1 MNRLKKILS
10 ALHGKGKSELF
21 QLYNSKYSV
30 CQNESGKRLF
40 IQEKEKIFSFEG
52 VEFYFESCSNR
63 NSERLILNVV
73 IKSIKQVNNLD
84 KNLLVAVETYL
95 LWLLYEPILD
105 LSNLHL
111 NKNKNIRE
119 KSQFFIQKPNENIL
133 KRSGI
138 FYDEQWGGF
147 VLRIDFRV
155 PLQNAISI
163 NGKGAIKAI
172 KELIHLISEK
182 TTNYNTNKLERY
194 IDTYRNE
201 LLIREYL
208 KNKNYQVFVANGSI
222 LPRYSTT
229 STPLANS
236 VPFVS
241 PVSLEEE
248 IELANGEKIKGML
261 IKSGI
266 TIIAGGGYSGKS
278 TLLDSIELGIYNHIP
293 GDGREYVITNANSLR
308 TDSEDGRVV
317 YNVNIR
323 PFFNH
328 IPNNSD
334 LSDFTTSHASGSVSQ
349 ATNIIEAINAN
360 VDLLLI
366 DEDKSATNF
375 MIKDR
380 IMREIVSEET
390 IIPFTD
396 RLLELKNMKK
406 SIITVI
412 GGSSEYLKYADT
424 VLLMENYIA
433 NDISSLI
440 KKKINEDI
448 ISAPETNWEFSKSLI
463 KEENNKEFLYLNN
476 IEIINEKNLII
487 DDCLLNANKLTA
499 ILNEYQMNSIA
510 LGLENILTNEEEDID
525 INDLIKKLYITD
537 IRDKVSFIYNG
548 EFKFFE
554 EIRELDLYNA
564 VNRMTGI
571 KFKKIKGG
579 EIIVKN

>member
-1 MNRLKKILS
+1 MI
-10 ALHGKGKSELF
+10 
-21 QLYNSKYSV
+21 
-30 CQNESGKRLF
+30 
-40 IQEKEKIFSFEG
+40 
-52 VEFYFESCSNR
+52 
-63 NSERLILNVV
+63 
-73 IKSIKQVNNLD
+73 
-84 KNLLVAVETYL
+84 
-95 LWLLYEPILD
+95 
-105 LSNLHL
+105 
-111 NKNKNIRE
+111 
-119 KSQFFIQKPNENIL
+119 
-133 KRSGI
+133 
-138 FYDEQWGGF
+138 
-147 VLRIDFRV
+147 
-155 PLQNAISI
+155 
-163 NGKGAIKAI
+163 
-172 KELIHLISEK
+172 
-182 TTNYNTNKLERY
+182 
-194 IDTYRNE
+194 
-201 LLIREYL
+201 
-208 KNKNYQVFVANGSI
+208 
-222 LPRYSTT
+222 
-229 STPLANS
+229 
-236 VPFVS
+236 
-241 PVSLEEE
+241 
-248 IELANGEKIKGML
+248 

-440 KKKINEDI
+440 KKKMDENM

-487 DDCLLNANKLTA
+487 DDYLLNANKLTA

-548 EFKFFE
+548 EVKFFE

-571 KFKKIKGG
+571 KFKRIKGG

>member
-1 MNRLKKILS
+1 M
-10 ALHGKGKSELF
+10 
-21 QLYNSKYSV
+21 
-30 CQNESGKRLF
+30 
-40 IQEKEKIFSFEG
+40 
-52 VEFYFESCSNR
+52 
-63 NSERLILNVV
+63 
-73 IKSIKQVNNLD
+73 
-84 KNLLVAVETYL
+84 ETYL

-147 VLRIDFRV
+147 VIRIDFRV
-155 PLQNAISI
+155 PLQNTISI
-163 NGKGAIKAI
+163 NGKGTIKAI
-172 KELIHLISEK
+172 KELIHLINEK
-182 TTNYNTNKLERY
+182 TTNYNTNELKRY

-248 IELANGEKIKGML
+248 IELANGEKIKGMI

-293 GDGREYVITNANSLR
+293 GDGREYVITSANSLR
-308 TDSEDGRVV
+308 TDSEDGRAV

-433 NDISSLI
+433 NDISFLI